1 MQTVDL
7 LQQLKIQPLFG
18 GGFLALDVVFVDVHV
33 FVRKVKQIAHIAVRI
48 VRCKRKADC
57 IAERRIRMLS
67 GLLSKLFTD
76 MGKQFLQRIGIR
88 SVRYREKLIAA
99 CTADKM
105 LLGHGRTQRDRKP
118 PDVCV
123 TGLMA
128 HAVVDAAQIIQVKAA
143 HAGFWRRRRRI
154 VEQLLAL
161 VLVRQAG
168 RGIQIDLMLQ
178 SAVHRSRVQRLKQLV
193 ADQQHEHN
201 DICGDVLLQSGKRGC
216 LALRVRLRQ
225 TGRVV
230 ADAEKGFA
238 DGNDVRVI

>member
-1 MQTVDL
+1 MQAVDL

-33 FVRKVKQIAHIAVRI
+33 FVRKVKQIAHIAVRV

-57 IAERRIRMLS
+57 IAERHIRVVL
-67 GLLSKLFTD
+67 GLLRELFTD
-76 MGKQFLQRIGIR
+76 MGEQFLQRIGIQ

-99 CTADKM
+99 CAANKM

-118 PDVCV
+118 SDVCV

-143 HAGFWRRRRRI
+143 HTGFGCRRRRI
-154 VEQLLAL
+154 VEQLLAP
-161 VLVRQAG
+161 VLVGETG

-178 SAVHRSRVQRLKQLV
+178 SAVHRSRAQRLKQLV

-201 DICGDVLLQSGKRGC
+201 DIRCDVLLQSGKRGC
-216 LALRVRLRQ
+216 LAL
-225 TGRVV
+225 
-230 ADAEKGFA
+230 
-238 DGNDVRVI
+238 

>member
-1 MQTVDL
+1 
-7 LQQLKIQPLFG
+7 
-18 GGFLALDVVFVDVHV
+18 
-33 FVRKVKQIAHIAVRI
+33 
-48 VRCKRKADC
+48 
-57 IAERRIRMLS
+57 MLS

-88 SVRYREKLIAA
+88 SVRYREELIAA

-105 LLGHGRTQRDRKP
+105 LLGHGRTQRDRKS

-128 HAVVDAAQIIQVKAA
+128 MRCYVVDAAQIIQVKAA

-161 VLVRQAG
+161 VLVGQAG

-193 ADQQHEHN
+193 ADQQHEHD
-201 DICGDVLLQSGKRGC
+201 DIRGDVLLQSGK
-216 LALRVRLRQ
+216 ARLPCAASTPPPDRS
-225 TGRVV
+225 RRRRCR
-230 ADAEKGFA
+230 KRF
-238 DGNDVRVI
+238 R